1 VIAAGGEWLEADAR
15 GGFAS
20 GPVAGARTRRYHAL
34 LLTATTPP
42 TGRMV
47 LVNGVEAFVTSAGGE
62 WPLSTQ
68 HYGPDVTWPRGVDH
82 LVAFAAEPW
91 PRWTFAAADGTQVSH
106 EVVVERE
113 TGSVLLAWRRTAGAG
128 PVTLRVRPLVSGRD
142 YHALMHE
149 NPAFGFAA
157 RTHGGNANWRPYDG
171 VPAIAA
177 WSSGAY
183 RHAPDWYRDFRYAE
197 ETARGLDDREDLA
210 SPGEFTFDLERDE
223 AILVLCASDAVAGD
237 ARDAAQRIRT
247 REGAARASLAPLDRA
262 ATQYVVRRGDGHT
275 IVAGFPWFTDWGRDT
290 FIAMRGL
297 VLARGQFALAE
308 SILGAWATAVSEGML
323 PNRFPDHGAAPEY
336 NAVDASLWFVIVVH
350 EFLAAAPES
359 PARADLLA
367 ANEAILAGYAAGTR
381 HGIHMDD
388 DGLLACGAPGVQL
401 TWMDAKVGEWVV
413 TPRSGKPVEVQALWY
428 NALRL
433 AGGAHATT
441 AARVA
446 QSFAA
451 RFVRDDGRGLHD
463 VVDVDHVP
471 GTVDASVRPTQVFA
485 VGGVPFALL
494 DGAAAQAVVDVVLRE
509 LVTPAGLRTLAPGDP
524 RYRGRYEGNGGARDA
539 AYHQGTAW
547 PWLTGAFID
556 AWLRVHGDDAASRRE
571 ARERFVA
578 PLLSA
583 LAARGQGHLGEI
595 ADGDAPHAWRG
606 CPFQAW
612 SLGEL
617 IRAIDRTAPR

>member
-1 VIAAGGEWLEADAR
+1 MIAAGGEWLEADAL

-34 LLTATTPP
+34 LLAATIPP

-47 LVNGVEAFVTSAGGE
+47 LVSGVEAFVTSGGRE

-82 LVAFAAEPW
+82 LVEFASEPW
-91 PRWTFAAADGTQVSH
+91 PRWTFHGEDGTVVVH
-106 EVVVERE
+106 EIVVERDSG
-113 TGSVLLAWRRTAGAG
+113 TVLVSWQRIAGDG
-128 PVTLRVRPLVSGRD
+128 PATLRVRPLLAGRD

-149 NPAFGFAA
+149 NGAFDLTPHEADGHVA
-157 RTHGGNANWRPYDG
+157 WRPYDG
-171 VPAIAA
+171 VPTIVACA
-177 WSSGAY
+177 SGTY
-183 RHAPDWYRDFRYAE
+183 RHAPDWYRNFRYAE

-210 SPGEFTFDLERDE
+210 TPGEFTFDLARGE
-223 AILVLCASDAVAGD
+223 ALLVLRADAAIDGD
-237 ARDAAQRIRT
+237 AHAVAQRIRT
-247 REGAARASLAPLDRA
+247 RERMLRAALTPLDRA
-262 ATQYVVRRGDGHT
+262 AAQYVVRRDDGLT

-297 VLARGQFALAE
+297 VLARGRYDEAQAILA
-308 SILGAWATAVSEGML
+308 AWAPAVSEGML
-323 PNRFPDHGAAPEY
+323 PNRFPDRGAAPEY

-350 EFLAAAPES
+350 EFLAAVPGS
-359 PARADLLA
+359 PVRAALLA
-367 ANEAILAGYAAGTR
+367 AAEAILAGYTKGTR
-381 HGIHMDD
+381 HGIRMDD
-388 DGLLACGAPGVQL
+388 DALLACGAPGVQL
-401 TWMDAKVGEWVV
+401 TWMDAKVGERVI

-433 AGGAHATT
+433 AGGAHAQA

-446 QSFAA
+446 PSFAA
-451 RFVRDDGRGLHD
+451 RFVRRDGLGLHD
-463 VVDVDHVP
+463 VVDVDHVR
-471 GTVDASVRPTQVFA
+471 GTVDASVRPNQIFT
-485 VGGVPFALL
+485 VGGLPFPLVA
-494 DGAAAQAVVDVVLRE
+494 GSAARAVVDVVLRD

-524 RYRGRYEGNGGARDA
+524 RYRGRYEGDPAQRDG

-547 PWLTGAFID
+547 PWLLGPFTD
-556 AWLRVHGDDAASRRE
+556 AWLRVHGDDVATRRE

-578 PLLSA
+578 PLVAA
-583 LAARGQGHLGEI
+583 LAARGQGHLSEI

-612 SLGEL
+612 SQGEL
-617 IRAIDRTAPR
+617 IRMLAATAPR